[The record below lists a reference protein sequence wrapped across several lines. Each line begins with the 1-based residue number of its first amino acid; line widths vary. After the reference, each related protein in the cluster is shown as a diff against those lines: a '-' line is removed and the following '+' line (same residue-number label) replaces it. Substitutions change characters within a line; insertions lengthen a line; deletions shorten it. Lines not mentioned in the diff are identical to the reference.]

1 MRRLPVFW
9 FLASGLCLLT
19 DGCARRETPVL
30 RGDREQILSRG
41 IGSEVSDLDP
51 QLVTGI
57 AERHGRT
64 PAQVILHWHIDS
76 GRSAIPKSVRPHR
89 IAENLDVFG
98 FSMSADEIAAID
110 ALDTGVR
117 GGPNQDELDFRTF
130 NRPIPEA

>member
-57 AERHGRT
+57 AEHC
-64 PAQVILHWHIDS
+64 VL
-76 GRSAIPKSVRPHR
+76 SALFEGLVT
-89 IAENLDVFG
+89 ED
-98 FSMSADEIAAID
+98 
-110 ALDTGVR
+110 
-117 GGPNQDELDFRTF
+117 
-130 NRPIPEA
+130 PE